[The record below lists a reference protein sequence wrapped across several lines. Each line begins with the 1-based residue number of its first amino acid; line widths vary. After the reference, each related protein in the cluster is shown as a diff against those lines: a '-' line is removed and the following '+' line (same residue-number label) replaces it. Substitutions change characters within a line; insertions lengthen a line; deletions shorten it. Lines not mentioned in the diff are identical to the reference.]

1 MYMHDGIDQLSKRDL
16 NGIYTDLRKPKSG
29 APTSGYSPRTLSEN
43 FDLSF
48 VTLRLGFL
56 FILFD
61 ILL

>member
-29 APTSGYSPRTLSEN
+29 APTSGYSPRILSEN

-48 VTLRLGFL
+48 VTLR
-56 FILFD
+56 
-61 ILL
+61 